1 MKIYSNLIFI
11 TYVNVNIFAKE
22 TSHPIFKKKNL
33 YEARMPFK
41 KKISNLIFDIEK

>member
-11 TYVNVNIFAKE
+11 TYVNANIFAKE
-22 TSHPIFKKKNL
+22 TSHPILFL